1 MVLRKLISP
10 VLGQADRSRQAVQ
23 DILLKGT
30 EHCPTAEVLWLMAAK
45 EKWLGGDIPGAQA
58 ILAEAFKQ
66 NEDSE
71 SIFLA
76 AAKLASETNEMEAA
90 QQILEKARS
99 QADTERVS

>member
-1 MVLRKLISP
+1 
-10 VLGQADRSRQAVQ
+10 VQ
-23 DILLKGT
+23 DILAKGYH
-30 EHCPTAEVLWLMAAK
+30 HCPHAEVLWLMAAK

-58 ILAEAFKQ
+58 ILADAFKQ

-90 QQILEKARS
+90 IQILQKARA
-99 QADTERVS
+99 QADTERVSDDPIRM

>member
-1 MVLRKLISP
+1 
-10 VLGQADRSRQAVQ
+10 
-23 DILLKGT
+23 
-30 EHCPTAEVLWLMAAK
+30 MAAK

-99 QADTERVS
+99 QADTERVSYKSLVIELMIDLDEISPIGTTTR